1 MMYDFGMDGVFDIGT
16 RTLFFLSTVTGRI
29 ALLTCIITERGG
41 QHY

>member
-1 MMYDFGMDGVFDIGT
+1 MILGWMGVLILG
-16 RTLFFLSTVTGRI
+16 LEPIFLSTVTGRI